1 MPRKKER
8 MILISVHI
16 PIQMLDD
23 LDNLVAQGLFPSRSE
38 AIRIAIRDMLYKEQ
52 AKTKEEGELMVG
64 R

>member
-8 MILISVHI
+8 MILVSVHI
-16 PIQMLDD
+16 PIQMLND
-23 LDNLVAQGLFPSRSE
+23 LDNLVTQGLFPSRSE

-52 AKTKEEGELMVG
+52 AKTKEEDELMVG

>member
-1 MPRKKER
+1 MRRKKER
-8 MILISVHI
+8 MILVSVHI
-16 PIQMLDD
+16 PIQMLND

-52 AKTKEEGELMVG
+52 ANTKEEGELMVG

>member
-16 PIQMLDD
+16 PIQILND
-23 LDNLVAQGLFPSRSE
+23 LDNLVTQGLFPSRSE

-52 AKTKEEGELMVG
+52 ANTKEEGELMVG

>member
-8 MILISVHI
+8 MILVSVHI

-52 AKTKEEGELMVG
+52 ANTKEEGELMVG

>member
-8 MILISVHI
+8 MILVSVHI
-16 PIQMLDD
+16 PIQMLND
-23 LDNLVAQGLFPSRSE
+23 LDNLVTQGLFPSRSE

-52 AKTKEEGELMVG
+52 VKTKEEGELMVG

>member
-1 MPRKKER
+1 MPRTKER

-16 PIQMLDD
+16 PIQMLND

-38 AIRIAIRDMLYKEQ
+38 AIRIAIRDMLQKEHG
-52 AKTKEEGELMVG
+52 TKEESSLMVG

>member
-8 MILISVHI
+8 MILVSVHI
-16 PIQMLDD
+16 PIQMLND

-52 AKTKEEGELMVG
+52 ANTKEEGELMVG